1 MVWFTPSETLRSFR
15 LFGSFFSRQGSSWRF
30 PDVPPCVAFPNY
42 KPSLVHHR
50 HRKFSPISVY
60 GIQSGSRLRVIDDS
74 ELGRKAMAE
83 RKPPK
88 VIQVQAAF
96 HKKKPH
102 GALGKLGDRVSLAIM
117 GEVRHGVIVGL
128 KQRQNVGVPKF
139 DSNNVV
145 LIDRMGAPLGT
156 RIHAPIPIILKQI
169 LKENTIAKKADYTKI
184 LSIATRFV

>member
-96 HKKKPH
+96 HKKKPPM
-102 GALGKLGDRVSLAIM
+102 APLANWQ
-117 GEVRHGVIVGL
+117 
-128 KQRQNVGVPKF
+128 KQNVGVPKF